1 MRTRLSTNE
10 LTNTINGDRYFQQ
23 ISHHF
28 EIGWPIIASTSR
40 KNLLAPEE
48 KVNRCSKHYVIKG
61 IKLKKKLRCFSFN
74 IISLNYYSSCHPS
87 CETIPF
93 VPLYAFKNQKL

>member
-1 MRTRLSTNE
+1 M
-10 LTNTINGDRYFQQ
+10 
-23 ISHHF
+23 
-28 EIGWPIIASTSR
+28 ASTSR

-48 KVNRCSKHYVIKG
+48 KVNRCNKHDVIKKG
-61 IKLKKKLRCFSFN
+61 IKLEKKVVDLRCYSFN
-74 IISLNYYSSCHPS
+74 IISLIYYSSCHPS